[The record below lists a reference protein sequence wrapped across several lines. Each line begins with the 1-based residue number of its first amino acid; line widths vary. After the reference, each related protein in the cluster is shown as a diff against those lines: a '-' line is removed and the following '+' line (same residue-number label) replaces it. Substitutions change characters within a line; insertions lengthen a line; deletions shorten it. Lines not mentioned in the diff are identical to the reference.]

1 MASTDRSPIMHPID
15 MLPVI
20 TAMIDGQVASDA
32 PLLNNLRR
40 ALHTPGTLDAPTVLR
55 TKRAY
60 QERLT
65 YIPVFRQQIAHWM
78 SDAANAHL
86 TAEFDRLRAQV
97 STLEAT
103 AQEILAIARFTNL
116 LTDREI
122 EIAALVLLGCTDV
135 TAIGRPFHLGGQ
147 MVRNILKDICTRC
160 DLYYPEGRGDRWWPT
175 LRASFAHLGIE
186 DDELARLKRTHAEA
200 LTGTI

>member
-32 PLLNNLRR
+32 PLLINLRR

-65 YIPVFRQQIAHWM
+65 FIPVFRQQIAHWS

-86 TAEFDRLRAQV
+86 TSALDRLSAQV
-97 STLEAT
+97 SRLEET
-103 AQEILAIARFTNL
+103 ASEILGIARFVNI

-122 EIAALVLLGCTDV
+122 DIAAIVLLGCTDV

-175 LRASFAHLGIE
+175 LRASFGHLGFDE
-186 DDELARLKRTHAEA
+186 DELAQRRRTFAHI
-200 LTGTI
+200 LTETA